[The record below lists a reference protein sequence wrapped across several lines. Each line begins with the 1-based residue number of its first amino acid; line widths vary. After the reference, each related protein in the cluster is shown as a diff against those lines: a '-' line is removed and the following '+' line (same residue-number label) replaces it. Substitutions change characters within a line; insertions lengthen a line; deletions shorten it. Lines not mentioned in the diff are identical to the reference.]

1 MIDQNRPQT
10 GVDDTLSLETIYYSG
25 PIPRDTA
32 VLTILGA
39 VFDRVYFPGVYIP
52 TSGFDQSELDKEIAR
67 IEGLQGNRR
76 PGDIILPML
85 KFVRHAKTLEGFCV
99 FTGDEENAFD
109 PASPP
114 KKMVTDLYEAIHGPS
129 PEGWQPMISDS
140 HHKGIPGSDQHI
152 SYRGTYPYLAGAV
165 LEAART
171 GIPLLN
177 DMPGVPIPGITDT
190 VPADDAKTLA
200 AIIAIES
207 TRVALPRLPLL
218 TPEDLMQFRAE
229 NVETLRVFRRSM
241 LRYAADFNRRISG
254 IKPEE
259 LESKTTFFVQ
269 TEIVPVLDEL
279 QAAIDAPAR
288 PWWRRG
294 VDIIRV
300 IPELAAG
307 CFTMEPSALI
317 AKILTTYAGQMFT
330 EFIARG
336 DQRDALKRSGLY
348 YLLRLRAFQEGAA
361 QQLRP

>member
-1 MIDQNRPQT
+1 MTDEKRPQT

-39 VFDRVYFPGVYIP
+39 VFDKVYFPGVYIP

-76 PGDIILPML
+76 PDDIILPML

-99 FTGDEENAFD
+99 FTGGGEHAFD
-109 PASPP
+109 PAPP
-114 KKMVTDLYEAIHGPS
+114 PTTMVTDLYEAIHGPS
-129 PEGWQPMISDS
+129 PKGWQPMFDIS
-140 HHKGIPGSDQHI
+140 HHKGIPGGDQHI
-152 SYRGTYPYLAGAV
+152 SYRGTYHYLAGAV

-177 DMPGVPIPGITDT
+177 DMPGVPIPGITAT

-207 TRVALPRLPLL
+207 TRVALPRLPVL
-218 TPEDLMQFRAE
+218 TPEDVMQFRAE
-229 NVETLRVFRRSM
+229 YATALRAFRRSM
-241 LRYAADFNRRISG
+241 LKYAADFNGRISD
-254 IKPEE
+254 IKLEE

-294 VDIIRV
+294 ADFIRV

-307 CFTMEPSALI
+307 CFTLEPSAAI
-317 AKILTTYAGQMFT
+317 AKILTTYAGQMFS
-330 EFIARG
+330 EFTAKG
-336 DQRDALKRSGLY
+336 DRREALKRSGLY
-348 YLLRLRAFQEGAA
+348 YLLRLRAFHEQRTQA
-361 QQLRP
+361 R